1 MNSKNL
7 SMQTAVHPCVIDG
20 HQTLV
25 YERGLQEKEPI
36 SCQYISRF
44 AQENGYQLKEDRR
57 ADFVEG
63 VKRVKNKGHAN
74 LISVVVLAASLLS
87 QNSDASSFLN
97 LNVVDINKA
106 GVVTQE
112 QVVDGVDI
120 YLHSYSTETE
130 IAKELLRWINK
141 HSSFTYNID
150 EIPKVIK
157 VTAREMAEVAFGK
170 RASLSQMRHKING
183 LYNFNEKAVYI
194 LDSIDLESDKGKSI
208 LLHELVHYMQYQHG
222 HDKDVT
228 CKNELESLAYLLQVK
243 YLESQESSFMISNKH
258 IDRVSQCRT

>member
-1 MNSKNL
+1 MNSENIP
-7 SMQTAVHPCVIDG
+7 MQTAVHPCVIDG

-25 YERGLQEKEPI
+25 YERGLQEKEPF

-44 AQENGYQLKEDRR
+44 AQKNGYQLKEDRR

-74 LISVVVLAASLLS
+74 LISVVVLAAILLS

-97 LNVVDINKA
+97 LNVVNINK
-106 GVVTQE
+106 VSMVTQE
-112 QVVDGVDI
+112 QVDL

-130 IAKELLRWINK
+130 MAKELLRWINK
-141 HSSFTYNID
+141 HSSFTYNIYK
-150 EIPKVIK
+150 IPKVIK

-170 RASLSQMRHKING
+170 RASLTQMRHKING

-228 CKNELESLAYLLQVK
+228 CKNELESLAYLLQVQ

-258 IDRVSQCRT
+258 IDRVSQCSI